1 MAGLPRD
8 RLLVASPFTN
18 VGVDYFGPME
28 VTHLRRRLKRYGCLF
43 TCLVTRAVHLEVAF
57 SLETDSFLMCL
68 RRFIAR
74 RGNPSVIHS
83 DNGTNFVGADRELRD
98 CIKEWNQEKI
108 AKELSQKGIKWVFKP
123 PAAPHMGGIWER
135 LVRSCKIA
143 LNVVLQK
150 QVLTDEVLATA
161 MAEVESLVNSRP
173 LTEVSS
179 NVDGLEAITP
189 NYFLLGRASPNLPPG
204 VFLDKEMSSRKRW
217 RQAQVV
223 ATHVWKRWVR
233 EHLSGQ
239 IQRKKWNEDTRNI
252 QVGDLILVVDY
263 TVSRGSWLLG
273 RVVEVFPGTDGVVR
287 SADVK
292 AKFGRIR

>member
-1 MAGLPRD
+1 M
-8 RLLVASPFTN
+8 
-18 VGVDYFGPME
+18 
-28 VTHLRRRLKRYGCLF
+28 
-43 TCLVTRAVHLEVAF
+43 
-57 SLETDSFLMCL
+57 
-68 RRFIAR
+68 
-74 RGNPSVIHS
+74 IHS